1 MNATQT
7 TTSGSAVSGG
17 IEKKRIQVLGQRM
30 AYVERGAGAP
40 MVFLHG
46 NPTSSYLW
54 RDILG
59 PLSTHYRCIAPDL
72 IGMGDSDKLAE
83 TGPDAYS
90 FFRHREFVDAFL
102 EAVVPDQ
109 KIILVIHD
117 WGSALGFDWARRHP
131 ERVRAIAYMEAIVGV
146 MSWSEWAEAE
156 RALFQRFRS
165 PEGEK
170 LVLEDNVFVERVLP
184 GNVLRTLDERT
195 LAEYRR
201 PFLTPGESRRP
212 TLSFPRQLPIDGSP
226 PEVSAEVEKY
236 AQWMPTT
243 TFPKLFVN
251 AEPGRILTGRLRETC
266 RRWLNQR
273 ELTVPGRHFLQE
285 DSSPAIAEAIEAWAR
300 SFT

>member
-1 MNATQT
+1 MTATQT
-7 TTSGSAVSGG
+7 TTSPLTSTPA
-17 IEKKRIQVLGQRM
+17 IAKKRIEVLGHTM
-30 AYVERGAGAP
+30 TYVERGDGAP
-40 MVFLHG
+40 IVFLHG

-59 PLSTHYRCIAPDL
+59 PLSTRYRCVAPDL
-72 IGMGDSDKLAE
+72 IGMGDSDKLDE
-83 TGPDAYS
+83 TGAGAYS

-102 EAVVPDQ
+102 DAIVPNE

-146 MSWSEWAEAE
+146 MAWDEWAPQG

-170 LVLEDNVFVERVLP
+170 LVLEDNVFVENVLP
-184 GNVLRTLDERT
+184 GGVLRKLGEEELD
-195 LAEYRR
+195 EYRR
-201 PFLTPGESRRP
+201 PFRAPGEARRP

-226 PEVSAEVEKY
+226 AEICSVVETY
-236 AQWMPTT
+236 ARWMATT

-251 AEPGRILTGRLRETC
+251 AEPGRILVGRVRETC
-266 RRWLNQR
+266 RAWLNQR
-273 ELTVPGRHFLQE
+273 EITVPGLHFLQE
-285 DSSPAIAEAIEAWAR
+285 DSSPAIARAIEDWALGF
-300 SFT
+300 S